1 MIPLIL
7 FVIQSEIAI
16 ASQIRLKTYIFKLS
30 IKNRA
35 ELIPALTSAI
45 HGTDILVPSRVCS
58 VSHLNTRVDT
68 LLDAKAH
75 HI

>member
-1 MIPLIL
+1 MIPLIS
-7 FVIQSEIAI
+7 FVIQSEIAMG
-16 ASQIRLKTYIFKLS
+16 SQIRLKTYILKLS

-35 ELIPALTSAI
+35 ALIPALNSAI
-45 HGTDILVPSRVCS
+45 HGSDILAPSRVCS
-58 VSHLNTRVDT
+58 VWYLNTRVDA